1 MNTLALAFR
10 NIFRNSRRSLMT
22 MLAVA
27 VGALAILMFGGFVSA
42 IVLSFQTFIVQ
53 NTGHLHIYKRGY
65 FDFGAGNPSAYGIGD
80 YRRLMQEIAEDP
92 VLKPM
97 IAVTTPSL
105 TLFGIAGNFAA
116 NTSKTFF
123 GTGLV
128 PSERERMRRWN
139 AYGLQGLTWRESAL
153 RDDDREGGVIGV
165 GLARMLSLCA
175 ALKVANCPAPP
186 PRADVSDKP
195 VDEDIAA
202 LAAAEA
208 PADGGAAADP
218 RPRIDL
224 LAATAGGAPNV
235 VNLRVARAENQG
247 IKELDDAYVAMHLD
261 LAQRLVFGRGEPKVT
276 ALILQLHRSGDLGA
290 AQARL
295 QAIIAER
302 GLDLEVRDFA
312 QLTPMYPQV
321 IGMFGTIFG
330 FIAVIMGVIVLFTI
344 ANTMSMSVMERINEI
359 GTLRAL
365 GQRRSGVR
373 RQFLAEGFLL
383 GLFGATLG
391 VLAAILAAFAM
402 NHSGMSWTPPGNSA
416 PVPLTILLFQ
426 SKLLVPAA
434 WVCLTVLATLSTLF
448 PANKAARMVVVD
460 ALRHA

>member
-1 MNTLALAFR
+1 MNTLSLAFR
-10 NIFRNSRRSLMT
+10 NIFRNARRSIMT
-22 MLAVA
+22 MMAVG

-53 NTGHLHIYKRGY
+53 NTGHLHVYKRGY
-65 FDFGAGNPSAYGIGD
+65 FDFGAGNPSAYGIAD
-80 YRRLMQEIAEDP
+80 YAKVMQAIADDP

-97 IAVTTPSL
+97 VAVATPSL

-128 PSERERMRRWN
+128 PSDRERMRRWN
-139 AYGLQGLTWRESAL
+139 AYGLQGLTWRESAMH
-153 RDDDREGGVIGV
+153 DDDRDGGVIGL

-175 ALKVANCPAPP
+175 TLNVANCPTPP
-186 PRADVSDKP
+186 AAETSDKP
-195 VDEDIAA
+195 VDQDIAS

-208 PADGGAAADP
+208 PQDNGAGADP

-261 LAQRLVFGRGEPKVT
+261 LAQRLVFGRGERKVT
-276 ALILQLHRSGDLGA
+276 ALILQLHRSGDLKA

-295 QAIIAER
+295 ETIFRDR
-302 GLDLEVRDFA
+302 GLDLEVRDFS

-391 VLAAILAAFAM
+391 VVAAILAAQAM
-402 NHSGMSWTPPGNSA
+402 NHSGLSWTPPGNSA

-426 SKLLVPAA
+426 SRLLVPAA
-434 WVCLTVLATLSTLF
+434 WICLTVLATLSTLF

-460 ALRHA
+460 ALRHV

>member
-1 MNTLALAFR
+1 MNTLSLAFR
-10 NIFRNSRRSLMT
+10 NIFRNARRSIMT
-22 MLAVA
+22 MMAVG

-53 NTGHLHIYKRGY
+53 NTGHLHVYKRGY

-80 YRRLMQEIAEDP
+80 YRRIMQAINEDP

-128 PSERERMRRWN
+128 PSDRERMRRWN

-153 RDDDREGGVIGV
+153 HDDDRDGGVVGV

-175 ALKVANCPAPP
+175 ALNVANCPAPP
-186 PRADVSDKP
+186 PPEPSDKP
-195 VDEDIAA
+195 VDQDTAA

-208 PADGGAAADP
+208 PKDGAAGSDP

-276 ALILQLHRSGDLGA
+276 ALILQLHRSADLKA

-295 QAIIAER
+295 EAIFRER

-391 VLAAILAAFAM
+391 VLAAIVAAQLM
-402 NHSGMSWTPPGNSA
+402 NHSGLNWTPPGNSA

-426 SKLLVPAA
+426 SNALVPAA
-434 WVCLTVLATLSTLF
+434 WLCLTVLATLSTLF

-460 ALRHA
+460 ALRHV